1 VTRHP
6 PAERV
11 PGVTFVSDIDTA
23 IAESRAAAWD
33 KYVNILGA
41 NVAAQCLEAGVLDE
55 VAMSSYR
62 QQEYDSI

>member
-11 PGVTFVSDIDTA
+11 PGVTFVGDIDTA
-23 IAESRAAAWD
+23 IAESLAAAWD

-41 NVAAQCLEAGVLDE
+41 NVPGSV
-55 VAMSSYR
+55 SR
-62 QQEYDSI
+62 QVYWTRWPCPS